1 MRHVLEVERAV
12 AEDVASERGYRPF
25 DQGDGWVRDL
35 FPDMTGPQWGATF
48 GRLVKRTS
56 GVVIPKHPVPGT
68 GYIAPQL
75 RPDAPVE
82 LWAAERHRH
91 DGKQVHTLSPPC
103 GCGAKHRQ
111 DFEERAMSAGART
124 RHEAGKRHDYSG
136 KSVDGWHVHPRDPK
150 YLLTPLPVGRVG
162 WFHAHSERTKAGH
175 LTKYHADDPTPDPVH
190 SHHKRDKD
198 RTESREK
205 RLDVH
210 PRTLRMLKED
220 PKRRVFFSIE
230 GSIKADAILS
240 KGEAALA
247 VPSVAMWPAPELE
260 GFVDEYL
267 RDRRV
272 YVVPDADWAHKSEVA
287 LQAFV
292 CVGALRRF
300 GADAAVA
307 AAPEESGLKGV
318 DDFLAAGGDVGDLTV
333 VRRKLTRAFHDFT
346 KEVRRRQEFGEIR
359 ARDRL
364 IDVLR
369 FVVLHADED
378 GRCQRM
384 GKTIAR
390 HTDLTLR
397 RLEATLDAFGD
408 MDDLEWRIG
417 EEPFL
422 TYSRYEPEDLWHGR
436 GFPYG
441 EFQVRADIRAHT
453 VKRPLRED

>member
-1 MRHVLEVERAV
+1 MNDDDWKRMRRVLEEDRAV
-12 AEDVASERGYRPF
+12 DKDVAGERGYRPF
-25 DQGDGWVRDL
+25 DRGDRWVRDL
-35 FPDMTGPQWGATF
+35 YPDMSGPQWGATF
-48 GRLVKRTS
+48 GRLVRRTS
-56 GVVIPKHPVPGT
+56 GIVIPKHPVPGT
-68 GYIAPQL
+68 RDISPQL

-82 LWAAERHRH
+82 LWAAERHHH
-91 DGKQVHTLSPPC
+91 DAYPDSVRK
-103 GCGAKHRQ
+103 
-111 DFEERAMSAGART
+111 
-124 RHEAGKRHDYSG
+124 RHEAGRKHDG
-136 KSVDGWHVHPRDPK
+136 AGVRVEDEHEHPRDPK
-150 YLLTPLPVGRVG
+150 YLLTPLPVGPIG
-162 WFHAHSERTKAGH
+162 WFHAHSERTKPGH

-190 SHHKRDKD
+190 SHHRRDKD

-210 PRTLRMLKED
+210 PRTLRMLKDD
-220 PKRRVFFSIE
+220 PKLRVFFSIE

-240 KGEAALA
+240 QGEAALA

-260 GFVDEYL
+260 GFVHEYL
-267 RDRRV
+267 ADRRV
-272 YVVPDADWAHKSEVA
+272 YVVPDADWAQKSEVA

-307 AAPEESGLKGV
+307 SAPEESGLKGV
-318 DDFLAAGGDVGDLTV
+318 DDFLAAGGDIGDLTV

-346 KEVRRRQEFGEIR
+346 AEVRRRREFGEIR

-369 FVVLHADED
+369 FVVLHADES

-397 RLEATLDAFGD
+397 RLEATLDG
-408 MDDLEWRIG
+408 MDDLTWGIDG
-417 EEPFL
+417 GEPFL
-422 TYSRYEPEDLWHGR
+422 TYRYLAPDEPDDYWHRRAGGSRYS
-436 GFPYG
+436 